1 YVLRNSTPSRFRISA
16 IASTT
21 FMVAP
26 FGEGGSAPLSTRLRT
41 RGAVHSCPCLDA
53 FGVCAGR
60 AWPRP
65 SSTPPASSRGGH
77 CRPRLAAC
85 GVLAGRASRP
95 RLDAPGVTR
104 GVQVRR
110 PLNSPV
116 SPRDVRLRF
125 SIDSPAVPDE
135 ELGALGTGPE
145 SQGLTAE
152 LLGHDVPAERRM
164 VRGAMNIAMAALDRL
179 RLQHGPRAAPLE
191 QPVDGPDT
199 EPRDEGLVAPI
210 ASPARPG
217 ERLAS

>member
-1 YVLRNSTPSRFRISA
+1 MLRRPPRSTLFPYTTLFRS
-16 IASTT
+16 
-21 FMVAP
+21 
-26 FGEGGSAPLSTRLRT
+26 
-41 RGAVHSCPCLDA
+41 
-53 FGVCAGR
+53 
-60 AWPRP
+60 
-65 SSTPPASSRGGH
+65 
-77 CRPRLAAC
+77 
-85 GVLAGRASRP
+85 VLAGPAFPP

-199 EPRDEGLVAPI
+199 EPRDEGLVATI
-210 ASPARPG
+210 ASPVQLG
-217 ERLAS
+217 ERLASGR